1 MNAPLRS
8 TAPPL
13 AHRMLIAA
21 LSATCG
27 LTLTAP
33 TAAEETL
40 ETPGGFFFLEEVL
53 VTATRRTESLQ
64 TVGLSLTALSGD
76 ELQARGTADFEDYAV
91 AIPNLAFGATDDGI
105 LANRTISVRGIEGL
119 NTTSFYIDDVP
130 LDESVDPLVLDV
142 ERIEVL
148 RGPQGTLYGARG
160 LGGTIRVITRRP
172 EFDSASARLNL
183 TTSHTKHGDL
193 NYGFDGAFNL
203 PLADNAAIRLL
214 GYYQREAGIF
224 DLVVGPATAPGV
236 SAAAGAPGAITGD
249 PADEESNVDDK
260 ATYGAQLA
268 FRWAPNEVFTAD
280 ARALYQKTDLDGFP
294 LADQAFAAAPEP
306 FKLRAGDLTQNRLFN
321 VPEGGEDEW
330 AQFSLTLA
338 YDAEFGSFTSSTG
351 YFTRDTFDYEDS
363 SEFVSFTLLGG
374 ILPSFGLPTAPAPV
388 ASPIF
393 QTLEFNTFAQEVR
406 FASSFKGPF
415 QMIAGAF
422 YQDTDDHEAFQPEN
436 IAPGFGAAFDGF
448 LRLPPGTSS
457 DLIFTSDTIRTVE
470 EIGLFGEFSY
480 DLTDRFTATIGLR
493 YFDTEVFYDDY
504 NAGFA
509 AGGVL
514 DLAPGTQKE
523 DGVNLK
529 FLLEYQQSDRL
540 FLFASAAEGFRI
552 GGVNRELSDALG
564 CETQLN
570 ALGLSKADGR
580 TYDSDKLWSYELG
593 AKFGAADQR
602 YTFNA
607 SAFYVDFDELQQRV
621 LLACG
626 FDLNING
633 GAARSLG
640 FEAEFNA
647 QPADGLWMQLAA
659 GYTDAEFT
667 ETVPGGVNDGDPLQQ
682 VPEWTFSAA
691 VDYERPAFGDFNWFM
706 RGDFAHVGSSIST
719 VVDSGNPRIRPS
731 FNVLN
736 VRIGLRSPNYRA
748 ALFVD
753 NLLNEEAVYSD
764 NRTLA
769 AEAAGRPRIVRN
781 RPVTVGLN
789 LGYDF

>member
-1 MNAPLRS
+1 
-8 TAPPL
+8 
-13 AHRMLIAA
+13 MLIAA

>member
-1 MNAPLRS
+1 MNAPPRS
-8 TAPPL
+8 SAPSRLSSRTTFAL
-13 AHRMLIAA
+13 AL
-21 LSATCG
+21 G
-27 LTLTAP
+27 LTLAAP
-33 TAAEETL
+33 TAAEEVA
-40 ETPGGFFFLEEVL
+40 ETDGEYLPIEEVL
-53 VTATRRTESLQ
+53 VTATKRTESLQ

-76 ELQARGTADFEDYAV
+76 ELQARGAADFEDYAV

-160 LGGTIRVITRRP
+160 LGGTIRVITKRP
-172 EFDSASARLNL
+172 EFDGTSGRLNL
-183 TTSHTKHGDL
+183 ATSHTKHGDL
-193 NYGFDGAFNL
+193 NYEFDGAFNL

-236 SAAAGAPGAITGD
+236 AAAAGAPGAITGD
-249 PADEESNVDDK
+249 PAEEESNVDDK
-260 ATYGAQLA
+260 TTYGAQLA
-268 FRWAPNEVFTAD
+268 FRWAPTDVFTVD

-294 LADQAFAAAPEP
+294 LADLAFAAAPEP

-321 VPEGGEDEW
+321 VREGGEDEW
-330 AQFSLTLA
+330 AQFSLTLG
-338 YDAEFGSFTSSTG
+338 YEAEFGAFTSSTG
-351 YFTRDTFDYEDS
+351 YFTRDTFEYEDS
-363 SEFVSFTLLGG
+363 SEFISFTLLGG

-388 ASPIF
+388 PSPIF
-393 QTLEFNTFAQEVR
+393 QTLEFDTFMQEVR
-406 FASSFKGPF
+406 FVSSFDGPL

-422 YQDTDDHEAFQPEN
+422 YQDTDDDEAFQPEN
-436 IAPGFGAAFDGF
+436 IATGFGAAFDGF
-448 LRLPPGTSS
+448 LGLPPGTSS

-509 AGGVL
+509 VGGVI
-514 DLAPGTQKE
+514 DLPPATQKE
-523 DGVNLK
+523 NGVNLK
-529 FLLEYQQSDRL
+529 FLVEYQQSDSL

-593 AKFGAADQR
+593 AKLGTADQR

-647 QPADGLWMQLAA
+647 QPVDGLRMQLAA

-682 VPEWTFSAA
+682 VPEWTFSATL
-691 VDYERPAFGDFNWFM
+691 DYERPAFGDFNWFV

-731 FNVLN
+731 FNILN
-736 VRIGLRSPNYRA
+736 ARIGLRSLNYRVS
-748 ALFVD
+748 LFMD
-753 NLLNEEAVYSD
+753 NLFNEEAVYSD

-781 RPVTVGLN
+781 RPATVGLS